1 MGCDLLID
9 PWSARND
16 YIDLILDHG
25 RSNTKFLARHSAEI
39 LSPPDQMR
47 ALTLLEIQR
56 NALLMYTSC
65 GWFFSELSGI
75 ETLQIMKYAA
85 RVIELMDELGL
96 PSPRA
101 RFLEMMA
108 EAESN
113 IREFGNGADLYLR
126 FAEPAE
132 DVEPSYL

>member
-1 MGCDLLID
+1 V
-9 PWSARND
+9 A
-16 YIDLILDHG
+16 
-25 RSNTKFLARHSAEI
+25 FLAKHSAEI
-39 LSPPDQMR
+39 LSAPDQVR

-96 PSPRA
+96 PSARA
-101 RFLEMMA
+101 RFLELMA
-108 EAESN
+108 EAKSN
-113 IREFGNGADLYLR
+113 IREFGSGADLYLR
-126 FAEPAE
+126 FAEPE
-132 DVEPSYL
+132 SDSMPSYS